1 MAAPNGS
8 YYGEYMRSTAL
19 HKHSARGPSN
29 AKALLT
35 DRNAYISFLEVQ
47 LERVSAACL
56 TTQTFEKRMLAVE
69 NAQLVADEKLG
80 SLSKVLRLNQEYVE
94 QTSEQTR
101 AEVVKLLAQTDA
113 WRQQNEQEAERVDH
127 QLRSFELTINRIQ
140 EQRENDHAS
149 TERDLDDLKTL
160 VMADATRFEALQQ
173 TIHDTDEQVDYVK
186 ELVTQHLDKVR
197 TEVFV
202 FLP

>member
-1 MAAPNGS
+1 MAGPNGS

-19 HKHSARGPSN
+19 HKHVPGGPSN

-69 NAQLVADEKLG
+69 NTQLVADEKLS

-101 AEVVKLLAQTDA
+101 AEVVKLIAQTDA
-113 WRQQNEQEAERVDH
+113 WRQQNEQEAQRVDH
-127 QLRSFELTINRIQ
+127 QLRSYDLTINRIQ
-140 EQRENDHAS
+140 EQRESDCAS

-160 VMADATRFEALQQ
+160 VMADTTRIEAMQQ

-186 ELVTQHLDKVR
+186 LLVTQHLDKVSKNR
-197 TEVFV
+197 
-202 FLP
+202 